1 MIKRRF
7 NQQGSKVLKT
17 DLSNLLPPEVLDK
30 TRATEKMVLGAI
42 LSHQDENND
51 QMKLVLDEGVQAED
65 FSIPRIGALFET
77 MMESYQ
83 SRNEGDFL
91 EEVLR
96 NRHYK
101 DEAYS
106 NFLMQVMDEGD
117 LIRNTSLTFHARA
130 LKKSIF
136 RKTGDKPNCSDWFQ
150 ATTR

>member
-1 MIKRRF
+1 
-7 NQQGSKVLKT
+7 
-17 DLSNLLPPEVLDK
+17 
-30 TRATEKMVLGAI
+30 
-42 LSHQDENND
+42 
-51 QMKLVLDEGVQAED
+51 MKLVLDEGVQAED

-83 SRNEGDFL
+83 SRNVGDFL

-117 LIRNTSLTFHARA
+117 LIRNTSLTFHARVLENPTCRWSTWDA
-130 LKKSIF
+130 LKSGEKPREDLPSTIQE
-136 RKTGDKPNCSDWFQ
+136 RAWSSPIWYIPNNEGITTGNILPDDI
-150 ATTR
+150 

>member
-1 MIKRRF
+1 MKI
-7 NQQGSKVLKT
+7 

-30 TRATEKMVLGAI
+30 PRSTEKMVLGAI
-42 LSHQDENND
+42 LNHQDPVND
-51 QMKLVLDEGVQAED
+51 QMKLVLDEGIQPED

-77 MMESYQ
+77 MLESYQ

-96 NRHYK
+96 YRHYK

-130 LKKSIF
+130 LKNLSF
-136 RKTGDKPNCSDWFQ
+136 ERKTIW
-150 ATTR
+150 

>member
-1 MIKRRF
+1 MNRNF
-7 NQQGSKVLKT
+7 NLQRSKVLKT
-17 DLSNLLPPEVLDK
+17 DLGNLLPPEVLDK

-42 LSHQDENND
+42 LNHQDETND
-51 QMKLVLDEGVQAED
+51 QMKSVLDEGVQAED

-130 LKKSIF
+130 LKNLSF
-136 RKTGDKPNCSDWFQ
+136 ETQDKPNCSAWFQ
-150 ATTR
+150 AATR

>member
-1 MIKRRF
+1 MKSKMIKRRF

-17 DLSNLLPPEVLDK
+17 DLSNPLPPEVPDK
-30 TRATEKMVLGAI
+30 TRATEKMVLDAI
-42 LSHQDENND
+42 LSHQDETND
-51 QMKLVLDEGVQAED
+51 QMKLVLDEGIQAED

-106 NFLMQVMDEGD
+106 NFLMQVMD
-117 LIRNTSLTFHARA
+117 
-130 LKKSIF
+130 
-136 RKTGDKPNCSDWFQ
+136 
-150 ATTR
+150 

>member
-1 MIKRRF
+1 MSTVLNEQELIDQYLDEIEDEEKKIQSVRIE
-7 NQQGSKVLKT
+7 VLKI

-30 TRATEKMVLGAI
+30 TRSTEKMVLGAI
-42 LSHQDENND
+42 LNHQDPVND
-51 QMKLVLDEGVQAED
+51 QMKLVLDEGIQAED

-101 DEAYS
+101 DEAY
-106 NFLMQVMDEGD
+106 
-117 LIRNTSLTFHARA
+117 
-130 LKKSIF
+130 
-136 RKTGDKPNCSDWFQ
+136 
-150 ATTR
+150 

>member
-1 MIKRRF
+1 MKI
-7 NQQGSKVLKT
+7 

-30 TRATEKMVLGAI
+30 TRSTEKMVLGAI
-42 LSHQDENND
+42 LNHQDSVND
-51 QMKLVLDEGVQAED
+51 QMKLVLDEGIQAEN

-77 MMESYQ
+77 MLESYQ

-106 NFLMQVMDEGD
+106 NF
-117 LIRNTSLTFHARA
+117 
-130 LKKSIF
+130 
-136 RKTGDKPNCSDWFQ
+136 
-150 ATTR
+150 